1 MMSLFLF
8 HGQEMCVLTF
18 PSCVLAGS
26 VFDHRARPVRP
37 CAQRFIQDI
46 QGPLYLRSPGGSRP
60 PLGERAPPEQ
70 QYSRTRAT
78 LDTREQP
85 LFPLTGR
92 GSANATILHRR
103 RRGNTKTE

>member
-1 MMSLFLF
+1 VGAIAYAEYARRLFPAPGKSDREINDLTAAIAPGMMSLFLF

-60 PLGERAPPEQ
+60 PLGE
-70 QYSRTRAT
+70 
-78 LDTREQP
+78 
-85 LFPLTGR
+85 
-92 GSANATILHRR
+92 
-103 RRGNTKTE
+103 